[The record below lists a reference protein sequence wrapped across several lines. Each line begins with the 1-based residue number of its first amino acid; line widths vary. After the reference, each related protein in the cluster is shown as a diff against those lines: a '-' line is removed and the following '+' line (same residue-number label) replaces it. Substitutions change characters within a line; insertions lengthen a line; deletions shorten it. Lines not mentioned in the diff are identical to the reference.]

1 MIQPIKQTHS
11 DFWSS
16 SIITICFRAG
26 TSQKVRGGSC
36 KARSEDC
43 RGGMTEELQKCISGR
58 TEEGF
63 LAGEP
68 ARGFGAS
75 HRPSGDVRFTGSP
88 ARYGARTFGR
98 CFASTLHHR
107 KNIAV
112 QSHTKVS
119 TLNQD
124 LTLFPPTRY
133 QRTLGSHPC
142 ILPRQPHL
150 KRIADAGSEQSTRN

>member
-1 MIQPIKQTHS
+1 
-11 DFWSS
+11 
-16 SIITICFRAG
+16 
-26 TSQKVRGGSC
+26 
-36 KARSEDC
+36 
-43 RGGMTEELQKCISGR
+43 MTEELQKCISGR
-58 TEEGF
+58 TEEGY

-68 ARGFGAS
+68 ARGLGAS
-75 HRPSGDVRFTGSP
+75 RRPSGDVRFTGSP

-124 LTLFPPTRY
+124 LTL
-133 QRTLGSHPC
+133 QRLIGGRQFHPLEFLERFC
-142 ILPRQPHL
+142 HAYGKPGLMYFRRHIPVSAFTDTYVFQVF
-150 KRIADAGSEQSTRN
+150 G

>member
-1 MIQPIKQTHS
+1 
-11 DFWSS
+11 
-16 SIITICFRAG
+16 
-26 TSQKVRGGSC
+26 
-36 KARSEDC
+36 
-43 RGGMTEELQKCISGR
+43 MTEELQKCISGR

-68 ARGFGAS
+68 ARGLGAS
-75 HRPSGDVRFTGSP
+75 RRPSGDVRFTGSP

-98 CFASTLHHR
+98 CFASARHHR

-124 LTLFPPTRY
+124 LT
-133 QRTLGSHPC
+133 
-142 ILPRQPHL
+142 ILDYYDRQVIWMICN
-150 KRIADAGSEQSTRN
+150 KYGFEEKDALRRFFGSETYRMLRNPKLEMWDFSPTGIFDLWECEQITGNLFACWRRRSSARRH

>member
-1 MIQPIKQTHS
+1 
-11 DFWSS
+11 
-16 SIITICFRAG
+16 
-26 TSQKVRGGSC
+26 
-36 KARSEDC
+36 
-43 RGGMTEELQKCISGR
+43 MTEELQKCIFGR

-68 ARGFGAS
+68 ARGLGAS
-75 HRPSGDVRFTGSP
+75 RRPSGDVRFTGSP

-98 CFASTLHHR
+98 CFVSTLHHR

-124 LTLFPPTRY
+124 LTTSLVNRPRRHNSKDLRHPPELA
-133 QRTLGSHPC
+133 TL
-142 ILPRQPHL
+142 
-150 KRIADAGSEQSTRN
+150 

>member
-1 MIQPIKQTHS
+1 
-11 DFWSS
+11 
-16 SIITICFRAG
+16 
-26 TSQKVRGGSC
+26 
-36 KARSEDC
+36 
-43 RGGMTEELQKCISGR
+43 MTEELQKCISGR

-68 ARGFGAS
+68 ARGLGAS
-75 HRPSGDVRFTGSP
+75 RRPSGDVRFTGSP

-98 CFASTLHHR
+98 CFASTRHHR

-124 LTLFPPTRY
+124 LTSDW
-133 QRTLGSHPC
+133 SHLLVPK
-142 ILPRQPHL
+142 IGKGGGFLTEHR
-150 KRIADAGSEQSTRN
+150 

>member
-1 MIQPIKQTHS
+1 
-11 DFWSS
+11 
-16 SIITICFRAG
+16 
-26 TSQKVRGGSC
+26 
-36 KARSEDC
+36 
-43 RGGMTEELQKCISGR
+43 MTEELQKCISGR

-68 ARGFGAS
+68 ARGLGAS
-75 HRPSGDVRFTGSP
+75 RRPSGDVRFTGSP

-98 CFASTLHHR
+98 CFASTRHHR

-124 LTLFPPTRY
+124 LTSWVNRDDAAGFAAFSYAEIPT
-133 QRTLGSHPC
+133 
-142 ILPRQPHL
+142 
-150 KRIADAGSEQSTRN
+150 D